1 MRVGKVAI
9 LGFMFLFFGEGLI
22 ANAVIG
28 PAKNP
33 LTPEVSIVW
42 AEFGLFNFIEFG
54 EQVFVPGHTVPYN
67 ENQSYGWIIL
77 LETKKSK
84 IRWRE
89 EFTLPAAPET
99 WSSTEWQGSQFIS
112 GDKRM
117 SIIEREVEPVQ
128 GLISHSWEIA
138 PGDPKGRYIIRVI
151 VENCLQEVFEFEVK

>member
-1 MRVGKVAI
+1 MRIGKVAI

-22 ANAVIG
+22 ANAVVG

-33 LTPEVSIVW
+33 LTPETSIVR
-42 AEFGLFNFIEFG
+42 AEFGLFNFLEFG
-54 EQVFVPGHTVPYN
+54 EQIFVPGRIVPYS

-89 EFTLPAAPET
+89 EFTLPTAPVT

-112 GDKRM
+112 EDKRM
-117 SIIEREVEPVQ
+117 SIIEREVEPDQ
-128 GLISHSWEIA
+128 GLISHSWAIA
-138 PGDPKGRYIIRVI
+138 PGDPKGRYTIRVI
-151 VENCLQEVFEFEVK
+151 VENRVEQVFEFEVK